1 MQLELSEKTLE
12 YYENSHISWK
22 KGELVLLCRT
32 KHIRAV
38 CLWCAKW
45 GMLKLQVSPI
55 NSWSYYW
62 RKWNQFHDEWVNNC
76 YAAGEQHRELVYS
89 RQLRQQFN
97 HDLGRWLKLSGLYVN
112 DVKGSSSAYSPI
124 VCCALPYDSSDMVE
138 IPLSQTIWHEGWVS

>member
-1 MQLELSEKTLE
+1 MNWVRKTLE

-22 KGELVLLCRT
+22 KGELLLLSRT
-32 KHIRAV
+32 KQIRAV

-45 GMLKLQVSPI
+45 RMLKLQVSPI

-76 YAAGEQHRELVYS
+76 YAAGEQLRDPVYS

-97 HDLGRWLKLSGLYVN
+97 HDLEKWLKLSGLYVN
-112 DVKGSSSAYSPI
+112 DVKGSWNLQSYSLLCI
-124 VCCALPYDSSDMVE
+124 TLWFFWYGR
-138 IPLSQTIWHEGWVS
+138 IPLSQTIWQEGLVS